1 MAANLTVDR
10 EGQVNDWN
18 AEAAELLGYSAAQA
32 IGRVMDFFIPA
43 EYHADHWAGF
53 RHAIA
58 SGTLKFTSSDVL
70 PVEMIYLNGTRFPI
84 DVTIDPQ
91 RDGAGNITTLSAEL
105 KAAGPRGPK
114 M

>member
-1 MAANLTVDR
+1 
-10 EGQVNDWN
+10 
-18 AEAAELLGYSAAQA
+18 LG
-32 IGRVMDFFIPA
+32 
-43 EYHADHWAGF
+43 GF